1 MLDFI
6 GETRAVQEGLHN
18 IILEI
23 PEETYRTFYGEID
36 EKVAWDILE
45 QYLKSRQDDARPSDV
60 KIEHNRASHVVNI
73 YANLHY
79 LGNEKTEQAYYADDY
94 IHSERK

>member
-6 GETRAVQEGLHN
+6 RETRAVKEGLHN

-36 EKVAWDILE
+36 RDDARDILE
-45 QYLKSRQDDARPSDV
+45 QYLKFRQDDAIPQDV
-60 KIEHNRASHVVNI
+60 KVQYNGAAHVVNI

-79 LGNEKTEQAYYADDY
+79 LGNEKTEQEYYANDILHKD
-94 IHSERK
+94 R

>member
-6 GETRAVQEGLHN
+6 RETRAVKQGLHN

-23 PEETYRTFYGEID
+23 PEETYRTFYGEINQED
-36 EKVAWDILE
+36 AQDILG
-45 QYLKSRQDDARPSDV
+45 QYLESRQDDAVAKDV
-60 KIEHNRASHVVNI
+60 TIQHNGAAHVVNI

-79 LGNEKTEQAYYADDY
+79 IGNDKTIQGYYADD
-94 IHSERK
+94 ILHRGS

>member
-6 GETRAVQEGLHN
+6 SETRAVKEGLHN

-23 PEETYRTFYGEID
+23 PDETYRTFYNDLSE
-36 EKVAWDILE
+36 ENAYDILSE
-45 QYLKSRQDDARPSDV
+45 YLKYHQDDARISDI
-60 KIEHNRASHVVNI
+60 KIDHNKNDHIVNI

-79 LGNEKTEQAYYADDY
+79 LGNDKTPQEPFTKNNV
-94 IHSERK
+94 SRTK